1 MKQIR
6 QLAGFKVKLGKLG
19 DKEQKEL
26 LSTLPTSYQE
36 MIASLPSF
44 DSNMLET
51 LPVYAFI
58 GRIHPS
64 WLRPLFDK
72 LSIKDKQLFVS
83 AFQRRKEELCKAFNI
98 QDNGISLSRLGKY
111 FILKN
116 IYNSLLSNP
125 EILPFPLLSEDPF
138 FPILTLSYDQ
148 LHALI
153 HLLGLYDIAIELP
166 TVVKASSLK
175 AIHQILTASEAEYLK
190 KIQTDKT
197 RVEFEKIGLALW
209 DGNQESFRQ
218 VLFKRGLHRLSVALS
233 RARVSF
239 INHLLLMF
247 SKEEAKNFEILY
259 KKKNKDI
266 IIDATQPQVLHAL
279 SYLNEIIGS

>member
-1 MKQIR
+1 MKQTS
-6 QLAGFKVKLGKLG
+6 QLAALKVKISKLG

-26 LSTLPTSYQE
+26 LSVLPSSYQE
-36 MIASLPSF
+36 MIEALPPF
-44 DSNMLET
+44 DPTIFDT

-64 WLRPLFDK
+64 WLQPLFEK
-72 LSIKDKQLFVS
+72 LSDSDKQLFVS

-98 QDNGISLSRLGKY
+98 EARQINLSAIGKY

-116 IYNSLLSNP
+116 IYSSLLSNP
-125 EILPFPLLSEDPF
+125 DILPFPFLSQDPF
-138 FPILTLSYDQ
+138 FPILTLSYEN

-166 TVVKASSLK
+166 TLVKASSLK
-175 AIHQILTASEAEYLK
+175 AINQILNSNQSEYLK

-209 DGNQESFRQ
+209 DGNEENFRR
-218 VLFKRGLHRLSVALS
+218 VLFKRGLHRLSVGLS
-233 RARVSF
+233 RASVSF
-239 INHLLLMF
+239 MKHLLFMF
-247 SKEEAKNFEILY
+247 SKEEAKNFEVLY
-259 KKKNKDI
+259 KKKKKDI
-266 IIDATQPQVLHAL
+266 IIDAIKSQVLHAL
-279 SYLNEIIGS
+279 SYLNETIGS